1 MAAILSA
8 WPLVENWEVVDG
20 SPESIDKALQAV
32 SSLLL
37 NKVSWATAGTV
48 AWILLSALKMNT
60 DSTLQDAALVPNVQ
74 RYLGKL
80 EEEPSISDS
89 EALSDGM
96 MNILDCRSPL
106 VNEAHCTVE
115 IEAWAADGWGGGRKH
130 PQGAPNLTEFTVYWL
145 TIYSGGVG

>member
-1 MAAILSA
+1 MAVILSA

-37 NKVSWATAGTV
+37 NKVSWAAAGTV

-60 DSTLQDAALVPNVQ
+60 DSTLQDAALAPNVQ

-80 EEEPSISDS
+80 EQEPSISDS

-96 MNILDCRSPL
+96 MNIFRLWVPTC
-106 VNEAHCTVE
+106 
-115 IEAWAADGWGGGRKH
+115 
-130 PQGAPNLTEFTVYWL
+130 
-145 TIYSGGVG
+145 